1 MSHVKRDGKCYDLDY
16 EVIHNQG
23 FEVIGYSFISSS
35 TLILALLGLIVNWR
49 VSVGIVVIGCLIL
62 AYSMYSD
69 RARSTVD
76 LSRGKEVPCPP
87 DNYDYN
93 QQARDVGACI
103 ERCTPNDNSCITNC
117 NKLVKYNVYRNV

>member
-87 DNYDYN
+87 EDYDFNKQAQDVKACGDNCNPTDET
-93 QQARDVGACI
+93 CFK
-103 ERCTPNDNSCITNC
+103 NC
-117 NKLVKYNVYRNV
+117 NKLVKYHVYGNV